1 MIILLTGTPG
11 TGKTTI
17 SHLLA
22 EKLGCPLVDINHL
35 VDEKHLYT
43 GLDPEKDYKIVDMDA
58 LEGELF
64 KVVGLQNAVDLKKDS
79 LKDSTKS
86 SIKASTKDS
95 IKSSIKASTK
105 DSIKSSIK
113 ASTKDSIKSS
123 TKDSIKSSTK
133 DSRNDSSKD
142 FSINPTKN
150 SCIIIEGHLSHY
162 FPQADLVV
170 VFRTEPTTLSER
182 LRKRGWKE
190 TKIRE
195 NLEAEALD
203 ICTWEAHQIHQE
215 KVHEVETTTITPK
228 EVIDVILDIID
239 AKKSFPVGNID
250 FSGYLGG

>member
-22 EKLGCPLVDINHL
+22 EKLGCQLVDINHL
-35 VDEKHLYT
+35 VEEKHLYT

-58 LEGELF
+58 LERELF
-64 KVVGLQNAVDLKKDS
+64 RIVGSENTVDPKKDS
-79 LKDSTKS
+79 IKDSTK
-86 SIKASTKDS
+86 ASTNDFL
-95 IKSSIKASTK
+95 
-105 DSIKSSIK
+105 
-113 ASTKDSIKSS
+113 
-123 TKDSIKSSTK
+123 
-133 DSRNDSSKD
+133 NDSSED
-142 FSINPTKN
+142 LSINPTKN
-150 SCIIIEGHLSHY
+150 SCIVIEGHLSHY

-203 ICTWEAHQIHQE
+203 ICTWEAHQIHPD
-215 KVHEVETTTITPK
+215 KVHEVETTKITPE
-228 EVIDVILDIID
+228 EVIDVILDIVD
-239 AKKSFPVGNID
+239 GKKSFPVGNID
-250 FSGYLGG
+250 FSGYLAG

>member
-22 EKLGCPLVDINHL
+22 EKLGCQLVDINHL

-86 SIKASTKDS
+86 S
-95 IKSSIKASTK
+95 
-105 DSIKSSIK
+105 
-113 ASTKDSIKSS
+113 
-123 TKDSIKSSTK
+123 TK

-150 SCIIIEGHLSHY
+150 SSIIIEGHLSHY

>member
-22 EKLGCPLVDINHL
+22 EKLGCQLVDINHL
-35 VDEKHLYT
+35 VEEKHLYT

-64 KVVGLQNAVDLKKDS
+64 RIVGSENAVDPKKDS
-79 LKDSTKS
+79 IKDSTK
-86 SIKASTKDS
+86 AST
-95 IKSSIKASTK
+95 
-105 DSIKSSIK
+105 
-113 ASTKDSIKSS
+113 KSS
-123 TKDSIKSSTK
+123 TKESL
-133 DSRNDSSKD
+133 NDSSKD
-142 FSINPTKN
+142 LSINSTKN

-182 LRKRGWKE
+182 LMKRGWKE
-190 TKIRE
+190 AKIRE

-203 ICTWEAHQIHQE
+203 ICTWEAHEIHQE
-215 KVHEVETTTITPK
+215 KVHEVETTKITPE
-228 EVIDVILDIID
+228 EVIDVILEIID
-239 AKKSFPVGNID
+239 GKKSFPVGNID
-250 FSGYLGG
+250 FSGYLGA

>member
-22 EKLGCPLVDINHL
+22 EKLGCQLVDINHL
-35 VDEKHLYT
+35 VEEKHLYT

-58 LEGELF
+58 LERELF
-64 KVVGLQNAVDLKKDS
+64 RIVGSENIVDPKKDS
-79 LKDSTKS
+79 IKDSNKS
-86 SIKASTKDS
+86 SIKDSIKASIKTSIKDS
-95 IKSSIKASTK
+95 IKASAK
-105 DSIKSSIK
+105 DSH
-113 ASTKDSIKSS
+113 
-123 TKDSIKSSTK
+123 
-133 DSRNDSSKD
+133 NDSSKD
-142 FSINPTKN
+142 LTINSTKN

-162 FPQADLVV
+162 FPRADLVV

-203 ICTWEAHQIHQE
+203 ICTWEAHEIHQE
-215 KVHEVETTTITPK
+215 KVNEVETTKITPE
-228 EVIDVILDIID
+228 EVIDVLLNVIYG
-239 AKKSFPVGNID
+239 KKSFPAGKID

>member
-1 MIILLTGTPG
+1 VFKMIILLTGTPG

-22 EKLGCPLVDINHL
+22 EKLGCQLVDINHL
-35 VDEKHLYT
+35 VEEKHLYT
-43 GLDPEKDYKIVDMDA
+43 GLDPEKDYKIVDMDD
-58 LEGELF
+58 LERELF
-64 KVVGLQNAVDLKKDS
+64 RIVGSENAVDPNDSTNDS
-79 LKDSTKS
+79 L
-86 SIKASTKDS
+86 
-95 IKSSIKASTK
+95 
-105 DSIKSSIK
+105 
-113 ASTKDSIKSS
+113 
-123 TKDSIKSSTK
+123 
-133 DSRNDSSKD
+133 NNFSKD
-142 FSINPTKN
+142 LSINPTKN
-150 SCIIIEGHLSHY
+150 SCIVIEGHLSHY

-215 KVHEVETTTITPK
+215 KVHEVETTKITPK

-239 AKKSFPVGNID
+239 GKKSFPVGNID
-250 FSGYLGG
+250 FSGYLGV

>member
-22 EKLGCPLVDINHL
+22 EKLGCQLVDINHL

-64 KVVGLQNAVDLKKDS
+64 KVVGDGNTDDQKK
-79 LKDSTKS
+79 
-86 SIKASTKDS
+86 
-95 IKSSIKASTK
+95 
-105 DSIKSSIK
+105 
-113 ASTKDSIKSS
+113 
-123 TKDSIKSSTK
+123 
-133 DSRNDSSKD
+133 DSSKD
-142 FSINPTKN
+142 SSNHLSINSTKN

-215 KVHEVETTTITPK
+215 KVHEVETTKITPE
-228 EVIDVILDIID
+228 EVINVIMDIID
-239 AKKSFPVGNID
+239 GKKSFPVGNID

>member
-22 EKLGCPLVDINHL
+22 EKLGCQLVDINHL
-35 VDEKHLYT
+35 VEEKHLYT

-64 KVVGLQNAVDLKKDS
+64 RIVGSENAVDLKKDS
-79 LKDSTKS
+79 IKNSTKS

-95 IKSSIKASTK
+95 L
-105 DSIKSSIK
+105 
-113 ASTKDSIKSS
+113 
-123 TKDSIKSSTK
+123 
-133 DSRNDSSKD
+133 NDSSKYLT
-142 FSINPTKN
+142 INSTKN

-190 TKIRE
+190 AKIRE

-203 ICTWEAHQIHQE
+203 ICTWEAHEIHQE
-215 KVHEVETTTITPK
+215 KVHEVETTKITP
-228 EVIDVILDIID
+228 EELIDVILDIID
-239 AKKSFPVGNID
+239 GKKSFPVGNID
-250 FSGYLGG
+250 FSEYLGS